1 MITKVLIF
9 ISTCLFFTNLKGQ
22 SKINKDRNSILK
34 MCGCFEIEFKFKE
47 TFQHIDDV
55 NYNPS
60 DEYRSFALELALP
73 IINEKKKISIQHLLL
88 VGNRRNK
95 MIVKHWRQDWL
106 YENQEFYNYASDNQW
121 EYSNY
126 PKINV
131 RGQWA
136 QKVYQVDDSPR
147 YEGTG
152 TWIHIDGKSFWESSA
167 DSPLPRREISKRNDY
182 NLMQRNN
189 RHQIT
194 DSGWVHIQ
202 DNKKILKN
210 DHENIL
216 LAEEKGINTYKKV
229 SIEKCSL
236 AESWWLENK
245 DKWASVRD
253 IWGKVYA
260 QKKDL
265 VLKEKVD
272 GMKLYEYLL
281 FTKDYDS
288 KEKHQNLINKFILN

>member
-1 MITKVLIF
+1 MVFKALIF
-9 ISTCLFFTNLKGQ
+9 ISAFLHFTNLFGQ

-55 NYNPS
+55 DYKPS

-88 VGNRRNK
+88 VGNRKNK

-106 YENQEFYNYASDNQW
+106 YENQEFYNYATENIW
-121 EYSNY
+121 KYSNY

-131 RGQWA
+131 KGQWA

-147 YEGTG
+147 YVGTG
-152 TWIHIDGKSFWESSA
+152 TWVHVDGKSFWESSA

-182 NLMQRNN
+182 NLMVRNN

-236 AESWWLENK
+236 ALNWWDENK
-245 DKWASVRD
+245 DKWASIRD
-253 IWGKVYA
+253 IWEKVYA

-265 VLKEKVD
+265 FLEEKVN
-272 GMKLYEYLL
+272 GMRLYEYLL

-288 KEKHQNLINKFILN
+288 KEKHRNLINKFILN

>member
-1 MITKVLIF
+1 MITKVLFF
-9 ISTCLFFTNLKGQ
+9 ISTSLLFTNLIGQ

-73 IINEKKKISIQHLLL
+73 ITNEKKKISIQHLLL
-88 VGNRRNK
+88 VGNRKNK

-106 YENQEFYNYASDNQW
+106 YESQEFYNYASDNLW

-131 RGQWA
+131 KGQWA

-229 SIEKCSL
+229 NIEKCSL
-236 AESWWLENK
+236 AESWWLKNK

-281 FTKDYDS
+281 FTKDYDT